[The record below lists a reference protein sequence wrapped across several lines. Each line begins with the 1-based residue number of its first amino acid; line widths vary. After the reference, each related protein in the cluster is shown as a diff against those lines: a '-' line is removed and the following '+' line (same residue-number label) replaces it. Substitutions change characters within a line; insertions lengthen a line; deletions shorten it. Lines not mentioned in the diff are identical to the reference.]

1 MKHKRFYFLGFSA
14 LTLLLLSL
22 LLPASVAKAENAS
35 QLVNPQQYWI
45 FPCSDILSPTG
56 GPPRPSENVISKDWL
71 SGNKG
76 RLANTYA
83 ADTYTF
89 PQVRTLFGYM
99 EGLAFLLITP
109 SILLLGYQIMLGAS
123 TFRYVGA
130 LEGLSRVLLG
140 GGTVVASFALVQIL
154 IHFENILTAGIVLL
168 HSEQPYPIV
177 GVSRIPVLFMFR
189 GEPAASYRGIVVPMS
204 RWGCAA
210 HDFVGIFSP
219 VLVTNLA
226 SNIPLMS
233 NFVPLAG
240 TVTTMADLVHRL
252 GQMGL
257 AVLSMLLWVQVFIRI
272 LLLNYYILVTPLAF
286 ACWALPGGVG
296 ANVVRLWGRGF
307 LSVLFVQ
314 AIQLFVLTTL
324 PLLLPVLPQSFA
336 GINTNAESAGI
347 LQGLLVQFPPILT
360 LCVVLIVPTY
370 VGASISKA
378 LGAASSVAREVV
390 VAVGTGVQTGKRSV
404 GRKKEKGSEE
414 NGEGQLIPGTK
425 WALTRKSKARNGLS
439 KAKPSSSVYTMG
451 DSLL

>member
-177 GVSRIPVLFMFR
+177 GVSRIPVLYVLR
-189 GEPAASYRGIVVPMS
+189 GEPAASYRGI
-204 RWGCAA
+204 
-210 HDFVGIFSP
+210 
-219 VLVTNLA
+219 
-226 SNIPLMS
+226 
-233 NFVPLAG
+233 
-240 TVTTMADLVHRL
+240 
-252 GQMGL
+252 
-257 AVLSMLLWVQVFIRI
+257 
-272 LLLNYYILVTPLAF
+272 
-286 ACWALPGGVG
+286 
-296 ANVVRLWGRGF
+296 
-307 LSVLFVQ
+307 
-314 AIQLFVLTTL
+314 
-324 PLLLPVLPQSFA
+324 
-336 GINTNAESAGI
+336 
-347 LQGLLVQFPPILT
+347 
-360 LCVVLIVPTY
+360 
-370 VGASISKA
+370 
-378 LGAASSVAREVV
+378 
-390 VAVGTGVQTGKRSV
+390 
-404 GRKKEKGSEE
+404 
-414 NGEGQLIPGTK
+414 
-425 WALTRKSKARNGLS
+425 
-439 KAKPSSSVYTMG
+439 
-451 DSLL
+451 